1 MTSARSSNGSCTL
14 QAACFLALCAG
25 VPAALGSPPGPVGCA
40 GAGAPP
46 PPGRCGWLPCRGA
59 VAAEDLGRLC
69 AGAASEEAWPWR
81 VASAPGLSASG
92 AELLS
97 R

>member
-14 QAACFLALCAG
+14 QAACFLAPCACI
-25 VPAALGSPPGPVGCA
+25 PAALGSPPRAVGCA
-40 GAGAPP
+40 CEVPAP
-46 PPGRCGWLPCRGA
+46 PPGRCGWVPCCGA
-59 VAAEDLGRLC
+59 FAPDDLSRLC
-69 AGAASEEAWPWR
+69 AGAASEEAWFWR
-81 VASAPGLSASG
+81 LASAPGLSASG